1 VGDRLVTDRA
11 LARLEESLVRVVELL
26 KKVQAENSELRTVVQ
41 QLKDDLEEL
50 KKENCAKGELIE
62 KLENDRLEIRSRV
75 EKIITKIST
84 LEKPVGEASS
94 RLE

>member
-1 VGDRLVTDRA
+1 
-11 LARLEESLVRVVELL
+11 LVRVVELL

-94 RLE
+94 KLE

>member
-1 VGDRLVTDRA
+1 M
-11 LARLEESLVRVVELL
+11 VRVVELL

-62 KLENDRLEIRSRV
+62 KLENDRLEIRCRV

-84 LEKPVGEASS
+84 LEKPVGESS
-94 RLE
+94 SKVE

>member
-1 VGDRLVTDRA
+1 MTDRA

-26 KKVQAENSELRTVVQ
+26 KKVQAENSELRTTVQ

-62 KLENDRLEIRSRV
+62 KLENDRLEIRCRV

-94 RLE
+94 KME

>member
-1 VGDRLVTDRA
+1 MTDRA

-26 KKVQAENSELRTVVQ
+26 KKVQAENSELKAVIQ

-50 KKENCAKGELIE
+50 KRENCAKGELID

-75 EKIITKIST
+75 EMIIAKIST

-94 RLE
+94 KVE